1 VLRVVLRV
9 VNVFLTD
16 SRIRSLSFFLPP
28 SAHTQS
34 TGLNVAFVSSAFTR
48 NLYKGLVEV
57 TPISCSDLPDE
68 DSTVESIATGGGVDA
83 AIVVAAVEGSIWKED
98 IELLE
103 KEPYHA
109 GVFDLKGAAHV
120 GRSRTAWANVNIN
133 QSNAAK
139 RKTGQ
144 ALPYHIPKKW
154 NRAPQAQWPEDET
167 PFYLYVQDPENVQL
181 VFTLMDDDV
190 LGEGSAISSTHI
202 PLAKYLPQAKYSQQ
216 ELVAR
221 VKKEIV
227 SKIQKGELDESM
239 LDDEVAKAVAENIKA
254 WEGDLKMTVKPR
266 IKNKNGQVAV
276 GAAAGAWLAGPV
288 GAAAGA
294 ALGSLYEGRPR
305 GIMRVRLR
313 YIPVPQQLAE
323 RPKYKVLGGM
333 PGITWGDLYEKYLT
347 RRLRSGEKNAK
358 AEAAKAI
365 RKLGGDDLE
374 HCFFINHDKT
384 GASCAVYRSLEQRLI
399 VVSFRGTCQPIDLIT
414 DASIFQ
420 IPWVEGKYDED
431 ELLTIPKVHV
441 GFRKSMNSISRRLK
455 ELIIATVSPGES
467 ISDYDLLVT
476 GHSLGGALATLFV
489 ADVAEFGLDAG
500 RSLPQKEPSQEW
512 WKSIANT
519 FMGQKGEE
527 GTITDPPRPK
537 SIRMYNFGSPRVGD
551 SIFAEKFERLM
562 EEGRIQ
568 QAYRIVNSQDII
580 ARVPR
585 PMLNIDY
592 EHCGRTVLI
601 EEPLSNITAAE
612 VDKDPTHV
620 LWIEG
625 ESDFDR
631 IDPVRDYRNATKSPL
646 ASGSLLDELIKTFQS
661 SSPDDIG
668 EQQTAAM
675 EALQEAVFEI
685 EKATG
690 TKDPIGDL
698 ASTLENNGDG
708 SKDGARTSEEVNEAV
723 KTNPVLSQLG
733 AVASRLTKASFTDLA
748 SIVGIERTYATRELQ
763 LAQSFLQG
771 EALAHHLEDSY
782 YMALGRSVGLVA
794 TIGEEI
800 REIGEEIVESVVDEI
815 LDEEE
820 ESSEGLHTDS

>member
-1 VLRVVLRV
+1 VTQL
-9 VNVFLTD
+9 LTTHT
-16 SRIRSLSFFLPP
+16 FLPFIVRVYR
-28 SAHTQS
+28 TQS
-34 TGLNVAFVSSAFTR
+34 KGLNVAFVSSAFTR

-57 TPISCSDLPDE
+57 TPISCIDLPDE
-68 DSTVESIATGGGVDA
+68 DSTVESIVSGGGVDA
-83 AIVVAAVEGSIWKED
+83 VILVAAVEGKIWKED
-98 IELLE
+98 VALLE
-103 KEPYHA
+103 KEPYHE
-109 GVFDLKGAAHV
+109 GVFDLNGAAHV
-120 GRSRTAWANVNIN
+120 GRSRTAWANVNIH

-154 NRAPQAQWPEDET
+154 NKAPQAHWPDDEP

-202 PLAKYLPQAKYSQQ
+202 PLVKYLPQAKYSQK

-221 VKKEIV
+221 VKQEII
-227 SKIQKGELDESM
+227 SKIKQGQMNESL
-239 LDDEVAKAVAENIKA
+239 LDDEVARDVADNIKA

-266 IKNKNGQVAV
+266 IKNKNGQVAI

-294 ALGSLYEGRPR
+294 ALGSMYEGRPR

-313 YIPVPQQLAE
+313 YIPVPQQGAE

-333 PGITWGDLYEKYLT
+333 PGITWGNLYEKHLSK
-347 RRLRSGEKNAK
+347 RAK
-358 AEAAKAI
+358 FFDGDQVDTSASR
-365 RKLGGDDLE
+365 RKLGGNDLE

-420 IPWVEGKYDED
+420 VPWVEGEYDEV
-431 ELLTIPKVHV
+431 EVATIPKVHV

-455 ELIIATVSPGES
+455 ELIITTVAPGER

-500 RSLPQKEPSQEW
+500 RSLPQKEPAEPW
-512 WKSIANT
+512 WKAFANT
-519 FMGQKGEE
+519 ILGQKGEE
-527 GTITDPPRPK
+527 GVMPDPPRPK

-551 SIFAEKFERLM
+551 SIFAEQFERLM
-562 EEGRIQ
+562 EQGRIQ

-585 PMLNIDY
+585 PMLTIDY

-601 EEPLSNITAAE
+601 EEPNNVSNDDTSSQ
-612 VDKDPTHV
+612 VDMDHSHV

-625 ESDFDR
+625 ESDFIR
-631 IDPVRDYRNATKSPL
+631 ADPVRDFRKATKSPL
-646 ASGSLLDELIKTFQS
+646 ASGTLLGDLIKAFQS
-661 SSPDDIG
+661 SSQDDSG
-668 EQQTAAM
+668 QQNNATLQ
-675 EALQEAVFEI
+675 ALQEAAAEM
-685 EKATG
+685 EKIRETDDMVGALANTMKEKLPDDTNDVAT
-690 TKDPIGDL
+690 
-698 ASTLENNGDG
+698 S
-708 SKDGARTSEEVNEAV
+708 
-723 KTNPVLSQLG
+723 NPVLMQLG
-733 AVASRLTKASFTDLA
+733 AIANRLTKASVTDLA
-748 SIVGIERTYATRELQ
+748 SIVGIERTYATREIQ
-763 LAQSFLQG
+763 IAQSFFQG

-782 YMALGRSVGLVA
+782 YSALGRSVGLNA

-800 REIGEEIVESVVDEI
+800 KEIGKEIV
-815 LDEEE
+815 
-820 ESSEGLHTDS
+820 